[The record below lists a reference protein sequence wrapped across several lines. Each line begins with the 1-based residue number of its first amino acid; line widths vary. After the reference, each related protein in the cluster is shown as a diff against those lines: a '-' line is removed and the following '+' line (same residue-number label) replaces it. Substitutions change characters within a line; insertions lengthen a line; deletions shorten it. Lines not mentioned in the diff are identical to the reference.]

1 MATAEKL
8 RSSLHTARDSH
19 QVVPI
24 EWTKLRETSAELRRL
39 SCILAKFP
47 YGKYGPRKR
56 QIPGWTYAIPS
67 DHQGLAEQAESI
79 MENLLAGPFH
89 LGSAVS
95 GEGQSVA
102 FEQMPLPAPTSQGI
116 R

>member
-1 MATAEKL
+1 MATAEEL

-39 SCILAKFP
+39 WWVLNKFP
-47 YGKYGPRKR
+47 YGKYRSSR
-56 QIPGWTYAIPS
+56 RYTIPS
-67 DHQGLAEQAESI
+67 DHRVLAEQAESI
-79 MENLLAGPFH
+79 VENLLAGPFH
-89 LGSAVS
+89 LCGTVS
-95 GEGQSVA
+95 GGGQSVT
-102 FEQMPLPAPTSQGI
+102 FKQKPLPAPTSQGI